1 MKYDEKLAKPNK
13 TIKQHTDEL
22 LVQLDLLKDYGYI
35 KDNYIYMLAK
45 KACINHDIGKVN
57 DYFQKRV
64 STENN
69 KKIKFNFNNEV
80 PHNILS
86 GFMIKEDEFESERDY
101 SIVLHAV
108 INHHNYVDVYDY
120 VYDDKYEKLIEYTLG
135 ELGFDADIIDVR
147 DKFIE
152 NIEDNDAVLVKGY
165 LHKCDY
171 SASAN
176 EICEYRNDFL
186 EKGLIEFLDSLK
198 KLKITDDWNE
208 MQKYCKENK
217 NNNIIVVAQTGMGK
231 TEGALNWI
239 GNNKGY
245 FVLPLKTAIN
255 AMYNRIATNIIKSK
269 NINDI
274 SKKISV
280 LHSESLEYYIQQFE
294 DISEKEFHEI
304 EEYEKEGKQ
313 WSIPINITTMD
324 QLFDFV
330 FKYQGYELKLTTLS
344 YSKVVID
351 EIQMYDPVL
360 LAYLIYGLENISKL
374 GGKIAIITA
383 TLPPFINDLLIK
395 NIKFKEKVEF
405 FDDDIK
411 RHNIEVVKNKISSI
425 DILNK
430 YILNEKEKKSNKIL
444 VICNTVKKAQ
454 QLYLELKNMLDE
466 EGINASVNI
475 LHSRFI
481 KSERRELEEEIK
493 EFGKTYLDDGK
504 KIIDKA
510 SGIWISTSLVEASLD
525 IDFDYLFTE
534 LQDLNSLFQRF
545 GRCNRKGVK
554 DNSKTNCFVY
564 TEIDRELI
572 KSGNMGFI
580 DEEIYEQSKRALEN
594 VNGLVTESKKI
605 NLINEFFTTKQLK
618 NSEYLKSYRSAYNKI
633 KSIIPYKFNKS
644 DIQLREIYSESI
656 IPKPIYDRYFKQ
668 IDELKCS
675 LEDRNLDM
683 AERIINKEN
692 LMSYTVSI
700 PIYEVEKYKNAV
712 IKNKAESCGY
722 IKINNRERVK
732 IIDCN
737 YDERGFFSKE
747 YTIQSGEGEFL

>member
-280 LHSESLEYYIQQFE
+280 LHS
-294 DISEKEFHEI
+294 
-304 EEYEKEGKQ
+304 
-313 WSIPINITTMD
+313 
-324 QLFDFV
+324 
-330 FKYQGYELKLTTLS
+330 
-344 YSKVVID
+344 
-351 EIQMYDPVL
+351 
-360 LAYLIYGLENISKL
+360 
-374 GGKIAIITA
+374 
-383 TLPPFINDLLIK
+383 
-395 NIKFKEKVEF
+395 
-405 FDDDIK
+405 
-411 RHNIEVVKNKISSI
+411 
-425 DILNK
+425 
-430 YILNEKEKKSNKIL
+430 
-444 VICNTVKKAQ
+444 
-454 QLYLELKNMLDE
+454 
-466 EGINASVNI
+466 
-475 LHSRFI
+475 
-481 KSERRELEEEIK
+481 
-493 EFGKTYLDDGK
+493 
-504 KIIDKA
+504 
-510 SGIWISTSLVEASLD
+510 
-525 IDFDYLFTE
+525 
-534 LQDLNSLFQRF
+534 
-545 GRCNRKGVK
+545 
-554 DNSKTNCFVY
+554 
-564 TEIDRELI
+564 
-572 KSGNMGFI
+572 
-580 DEEIYEQSKRALEN
+580 
-594 VNGLVTESKKI
+594 
-605 NLINEFFTTKQLK
+605 
-618 NSEYLKSYRSAYNKI
+618 
-633 KSIIPYKFNKS
+633 
-644 DIQLREIYSESI
+644 
-656 IPKPIYDRYFKQ
+656 
-668 IDELKCS
+668 
-675 LEDRNLDM
+675 
-683 AERIINKEN
+683 
-692 LMSYTVSI
+692 
-700 PIYEVEKYKNAV
+700 
-712 IKNKAESCGY
+712 
-722 IKINNRERVK
+722 
-732 IIDCN
+732 
-737 YDERGFFSKE
+737 
-747 YTIQSGEGEFL
+747 TI